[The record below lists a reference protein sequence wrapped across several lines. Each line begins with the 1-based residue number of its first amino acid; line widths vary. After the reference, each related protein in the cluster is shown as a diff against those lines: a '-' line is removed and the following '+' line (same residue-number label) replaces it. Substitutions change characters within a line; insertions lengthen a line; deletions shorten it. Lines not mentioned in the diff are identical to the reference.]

1 MLWKSNVPFGKIGSF
16 TTFLA
21 ERKRAPERC
30 KSWGCSLQEETFPW
44 KMKVFF
50 FAKKSAETYH
60 YIVILVAIGILR
72 EDAPRR

>member
-1 MLWKSNVPFGKIGSF
+1 M
-16 TTFLA
+16 
-21 ERKRAPERC
+21 
-30 KSWGCSLQEETFPW
+30 FPSGRNFP
-44 KMKVFF
+44 MENEGVF